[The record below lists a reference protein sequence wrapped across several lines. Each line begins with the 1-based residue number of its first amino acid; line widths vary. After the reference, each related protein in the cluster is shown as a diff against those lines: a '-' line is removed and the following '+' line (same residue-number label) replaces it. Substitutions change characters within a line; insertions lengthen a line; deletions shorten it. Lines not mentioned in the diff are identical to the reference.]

1 MNSKLY
7 NKMYPQFGQSLS
19 QTVHGLIVRV
29 PEVVGQRGLDE
40 LHEILDAQR
49 FYRSWKPLFQEKN

>member
-1 MNSKLY
+1 
-7 NKMYPQFGQSLS
+7 MYPQFGQSLS

-49 FYRSWKPLFQEKN
+49 FYRS